1 MELSSL
7 LQPGLWRRVSV
18 RLLGVTLLSLILPFL
33 LGVTLF
39 LRTERAR
46 IEHDQMQRSEWIDR
60 HYRQEREAAARLAE
74 PERTTALRRS
84 QLVYDRDLHAVR
96 VDAELQAE
104 QATREIQVGAALTLL
119 GMVVLVV
126 VTVRFAHRRILLDRL
141 GHLVQVSQH
150 VCGGDHSHRCDVTG
164 RDELTVVAES
174 INAMLDTIARSH
186 GELEARVAVRTDELR
201 AAVHSAERAAATKGE
216 FLAVVSHEIRTPMNA
231 VLGASDLLLD
241 TQLSDEQRELLQT
254 VRKSGG
260 MLLDLIN
267 DVLDYSKIEVGK
279 IEIESTPFDL
289 EVEVETVVRV
299 FEETAR
305 QRGIELRMEFDAG
318 VERLVVGDPM
328 RLRQVVMNL
337 LSNAIKFTPTG
348 SVIVR
353 VAAEPGSQ
361 DRIRCSVVDT
371 GIGIREADKQRLF
384 AAFVQAD
391 VSTTRKY
398 GGTGLGLAISKR
410 LVEMMGGEISVESK
424 AGAGSTFSFTLHLRG
439 VGDDQR
445 AALANT
451 AGLRGRAVL
460 VVGTDGDRIEAATRA
475 LEDYLALVLRARS
488 AMELERAMSGAGKP
502 DLVVIAPRDE
512 DEARAFA
519 AAAGKAPLLVLGGP
533 RLSAASGQLLRRLP
547 AQARRGALLGC
558 LMELAA
564 RTRAGD
570 PSTLE
575 MAKASP
581 SRRPPRV
588 LVADDNEINQRVVGA
603 MLKRLGCEVATAN
616 DGVDAVTQCVGRD
629 FDLVLMDYQMPGLD
643 GPEAARRI
651 REDEQQRGKRR
662 VAIVALTANTGADFE
677 ARCEAAGMDDF
688 LTKPMQRADLARVI
702 DAYADKTATDAQEAQ
717 A

>member
-1 MELSSL
+1 L

-18 RLLGVTLLSLILPFL
+18 RLLGVTLLSLVIPFL
-33 LGVTLF
+33 LGVTL
-39 LRTERAR
+39 LIRTERAR
-46 IEHDQMQRSEWIDR
+46 IEHDQKQRSAWIDR
-60 HYRQEREAAARLAE
+60 HYRQERDAAARLAE
-74 PERTTALRRS
+74 PERTTALRRT
-84 QLVYDRDLHAVR
+84 QLVYDRDLYAVR

-104 QATREIQVGAALTLL
+104 LATREIQLGAALTLL
-119 GMVVLVV
+119 GMAALVV

-186 GELEARVAVRTDELR
+186 GELEARVASRTDELR
-201 AAVHSAERAAATKGE
+201 AAVHSAERAAAAKGE

-289 EVEVETVVRV
+289 EVEIETVVRV

-305 QRGIELRMEFDAG
+305 QRGIELRMEFDVSA
-318 VERLVVGDPM
+318 ERLVVGDPM

-337 LSNAIKFTPTG
+337 LSNAVKFTPTG
-348 SVIVR
+348 SVTVR
-353 VAAEPGSQ
+353 VAPEQGAPG
-361 DRIRCSVVDT
+361 RVRCSVVDT
-371 GIGIREADKQRLF
+371 GIGIRDADKQRLF

-410 LVEMMGGEISVESK
+410 LVEMMGGEISVDSK
-424 AGAGSTFSFTLHLRG
+424 PGQGSTFSFALQMRA

-460 VVGTDGDRIEAATRA
+460 VVGDDVERTEAATRA

-488 AMELERAMSGAGKP
+488 AEELQRAMSGAGKP
-502 DLVVIAPRDE
+502 DLVVIAPRNDE
-512 DEARAFA
+512 EARAFA
-519 AAAGKAPLLVLGGP
+519 AASGKAPLLALGGP
-533 RLSAASGQLLRRLP
+533 RLSPAAGQLLRRLP

-564 RTRAGD
+564 RTRSGD
-570 PSTLE
+570 P
-575 MAKASP
+575 AAQDGARP
-581 SRRPPRV
+581 SANRRAPRV

-616 DGVDAVTQCVGRD
+616 DGVDAVTQCVARE

-651 REDEQQRGKRR
+651 REDEQQHGKRR

-677 ARCEAAGMDDF
+677 ERCEAAGMDDF

-702 DAYADKTATDAQEAQ
+702 ESYADAKRGEASETRS
-717 A
+717 